1 MGFEES
7 VVIAQKADVAE
18 AEGNVAEEDEVG
30 VAEEASTDLVNGNS
44 NDTVDRTKRMLGSGL
59 RAYLGSIW
67 TLPFSFQI
75 APLTIKHLLIKCSF

>member
-1 MGFEES
+1 M
-7 VVIAQKADVAE
+7 IAQKADVAE

-59 RAYLGSIW
+59 RAY
-67 TLPFSFQI
+67 
-75 APLTIKHLLIKCSF
+75 